1 MALGIEKLTPTLR
14 TLAQLITSATK
25 IDANKDS
32 KVDTAEIF
40 GFVQIIVMKVV
51 SIYGSIPAALAELQD
66 VDSAERK
73 ELIKVFKE
81 EFDLADDA
89 LETLIEDWITVLND
103 LADTFATTLKHFK
116 TDETAG

>member
-32 KVDTAEIF
+32 KIDTAEIF
-40 GFVQIIVMKVV
+40 SFVQILVMKIV
-51 SIYGSIPAALAELQD
+51 SVYGSLPAALSELQD

-81 EFDLADDA
+81 EFDLADDV
-89 LETLIEDWITVLND
+89 LEGLIEDWITVLND
-103 LADTFATTLKHFK
+103 LVDIFTATLKHFK
-116 TDETAG
+116 TDETA